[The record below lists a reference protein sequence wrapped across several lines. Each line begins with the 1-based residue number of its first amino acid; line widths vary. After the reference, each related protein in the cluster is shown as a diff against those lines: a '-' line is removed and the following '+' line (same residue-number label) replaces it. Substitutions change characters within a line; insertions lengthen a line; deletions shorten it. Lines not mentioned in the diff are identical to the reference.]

1 MGLQRIRHNWAT
13 SLSFFP
19 WSQHLEKG
27 LTGQE
32 YSAFVKWMNRGFQ
45 TAYRMAACT
54 SVETVRSPEQHIYY
68 RNCWLYQ
75 HLIRKVGAQAKGRCS
90 LLLPLSS
97 LSPKNSRQLPP
108 DFWWLG
114 HCVLFDNV
122 YHSANMNLQDG
133 KNTTPRKDY
142 MIGKKIIRQLRM
154 AIIHPYLCFGKKY
167 CPRELALLITLSS
180 VWGVSERRFRA
191 RCWWFP
197 AVFLSMIK
205 TNARLWIEP
214 SLSGGSRNLYT
225 GS

>member
-1 MGLQRIRHNWAT
+1 MALQRIRHNWAT

-90 LLLPLSS
+90 LLLPLSLSS
-97 LSPKNSRQLPP
+97 LSSRGEPILSPP
-108 DFWWLG
+108 
-114 HCVLFDNV
+114 
-122 YHSANMNLQDG
+122 
-133 KNTTPRKDY
+133 TP
-142 MIGKKIIRQLRM
+142 I
-154 AIIHPYLCFGKKY
+154 CSSS
-167 CPRELALLITLSS
+167 LSS
-180 VWGVSERRFRA
+180 RGEPGKHDGPRWI
-191 RCWWFP
+191 
-197 AVFLSMIK
+197 LSSSPLHFY
-205 TNARLWIEP
+205 N
-214 SLSGGSRNLYT
+214 YD
-225 GS
+225 